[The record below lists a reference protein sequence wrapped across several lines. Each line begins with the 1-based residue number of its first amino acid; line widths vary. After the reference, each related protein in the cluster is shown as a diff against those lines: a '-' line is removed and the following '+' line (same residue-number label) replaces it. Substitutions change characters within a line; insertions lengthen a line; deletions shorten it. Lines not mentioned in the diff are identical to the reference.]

1 MYQKHYWP
9 VAKLTS
15 DSHTLHHD
23 GWMVSVLPA
32 MGGVGYTAAGAAVGR
47 GLTSGR
53 QWAPSLQ
60 MVFRTY
66 LEGGST
72 SVENG
77 DLDGDTAVGRGLT
90 TGRLLVAGLVTEY
103 NDKHKARR
111 KKKKST
117 MFTMTPKGVGGA
129 APSVLPSLTVRREK
143 NFRVT
148 PSPAAVT
155 CPHCLPPLP
164 APAAVPPPPKF
175 KKILLGR
182 ATPSAS
188 PPATLFYA
196 FRVPSSNAV
205 PHLPCPLEPG
215 HTIPNPDLKNF
226 TRPYHPPRAFKKSY
240 EPPPTQKKITSN
252 FVTCPVALESSVFQD
267 THSTMARTK
276 QTARKTTGD
285 KAPRVSLQSF
295 QKRKGKASAASK
307 RPTPK
312 QKASTNSFCV
322 MCRDGGDLWI
332 CNEKYCRRVVCNKC
346 LVVPEEEKDK
356 LTQDGV
362 TFKCVTCHWRENQT
376 NPQPYFGFYS
386 EGIPI
391 LAHPPVVQGSF
402 QHAISSQVASLPT
415 ALVHLHMD
423 NLEVGHAQVNIM
435 NSYLQPYFPQGSY
448 QFSQLPF
455 NLATQESLHDYEK
468 AAMDLAHSLSSF
480 SRVVLFLTTHSDEE
494 RGDLFSGEVDGKPIA
509 SKVSECLQVL
519 FHPLTKIV
527 KGADVIFNV
536 CGSVVTVQDSF
547 DDLKEA
553 AHKFMPRSMIFF
565 DAQHLQLA
573 TTTPYLLSLLES
585 IVIQGFDIAKAVKF
599 ALNDCALLGRHSNI
613 ITMMWRS
620 EGQGV
625 EKVEKVV
632 VEKLMWTDKH
642 IRPWGGHLPVQCPQC
657 GTMQKWECG
666 SAGMLNVG

>member
-1 MYQKHYWP
+1 
-9 VAKLTS
+9 
-15 DSHTLHHD
+15 
-23 GWMVSVLPA
+23 
-32 MGGVGYTAAGAAVGR
+32 
-47 GLTSGR
+47 
-53 QWAPSLQ
+53 
-60 MVFRTY
+60 
-66 LEGGST
+66 
-72 SVENG
+72 
-77 DLDGDTAVGRGLT
+77 
-90 TGRLLVAGLVTEY
+90 
-103 NDKHKARR
+103 
-111 KKKKST
+111 
-117 MFTMTPKGVGGA
+117 
-129 APSVLPSLTVRREK
+129 
-143 NFRVT
+143 
-148 PSPAAVT
+148 
-155 CPHCLPPLP
+155 
-164 APAAVPPPPKF
+164 
-175 KKILLGR
+175 
-182 ATPSAS
+182 
-188 PPATLFYA
+188 
-196 FRVPSSNAV
+196 
-205 PHLPCPLEPG
+205 
-215 HTIPNPDLKNF
+215 
-226 TRPYHPPRAFKKSY
+226 
-240 EPPPTQKKITSN
+240 
-252 FVTCPVALESSVFQD
+252 
-267 THSTMARTK
+267 MARTK

-285 KAPRVSLQSF
+285 RAPRISLQSF